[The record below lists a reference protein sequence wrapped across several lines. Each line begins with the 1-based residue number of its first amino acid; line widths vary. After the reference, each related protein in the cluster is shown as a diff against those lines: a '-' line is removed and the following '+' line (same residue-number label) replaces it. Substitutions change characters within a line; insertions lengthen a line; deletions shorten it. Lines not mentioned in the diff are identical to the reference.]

1 MKTVTNQLIPSMKT
15 SLKQQ
20 IGSTFLSYDC
30 EFIEDSS
37 SIVQCGIKLN
47 FENKSLYLLC
57 DLEYFDF
64 LGGDDFSFIKVFDQN
79 NSDFDKYKQ
88 KNKWKNIS
96 VNKKIIDI
104 QIVTES
110 FHCQNIDEDIDE
122 NFICDFGIVFV
133 FEDSKLLFEK
143 SNNSLEFIDIK
154 SFSTNENISFYD
166 NSKEFYGE
174 KEFSEDDFLYHTFRD
189 RRIFSLYYNKEI

>member
-1 MKTVTNQLIPSMKT
+1 MKSVCNQLTPAMKT

-30 EFIEDSS
+30 EFIEDSLS
-37 SIVQCGIKLN
+37 TVQCGIKLN

-64 LGGDDFSFIKVFDQN
+64 LGGNDFSFIKIFEQN
-79 NSDFDKYKQ
+79 NSNFDKYKQ
-88 KNKWKNIS
+88 KNKWKNIL

-104 QIVTES
+104 QIATES
-110 FHCQNIDEDIDE
+110 FHCSNKNEEIDEKYIS
-122 NFICDFGIVFV
+122 DFGIVFI

-143 SNNSLEFIDIK
+143 SNNSLELMDIK
-154 SFSTNENISFYD
+154 NYSDIENIAFYD

-174 KEFSEDDFLYHTFRD
+174 KEFPEDDFLYHTTRERTVYSVRD
-189 RRIFSLYYNKEI
+189 NE